1 MDIPSWLLLI
11 TLLALGWYWLNS
23 LHALEVARK
32 AGKKVCDELDLQ
44 FLDDTVASTRLRLA
58 RDHAGRRVFHRTYAL
73 NSPRPAT
80 RAATASSSCWATRS
94 SRSRWSRIRC
104 CPEAGPHARPNSAS

>member
-1 MDIPSWLLLI
+1 MDTPSLLLLI
-11 TLLALGWYWLNS
+11 TLCVGVWYWLNS

-58 RDHAGRRVFHRTYAL
+58 RNHAGRRVFHRTY
-73 NSPRPAT
+73 RFEFTETGDT
-80 RAATASSSCWATRS
+80 RREGQLILLGDKVESVTLEPYQ
-94 SRSRWSRIRC
+94 IL
-104 CPEAGPHARPNSAS
+104 P

>member
-1 MDIPSWLLLI
+1 MDTASLLLLI

-32 AGKKVCDELDLQ
+32 AGKKACDELDLQ

-58 RDHAGRRVFHRTYAL
+58 RNHAGRRVFQRTY
-73 NSPRPAT
+73 RFEFTETGDT
-80 RAATASSSCWATRS
+80 RREGQLILLGDKVESVTLEPYQ
-94 SRSRWSRIRC
+94 IL
-104 CPEAGPHARPNSAS
+104 P

>member
-1 MDIPSWLLLI
+1 MDTPSLLLLT

-44 FLDDTVASTRLRLA
+44 FLDDTVASTRVRLA
-58 RDHAGRRVFHRTYAL
+58 RNHAGRRVFHRTYHFEF
-73 NSPRPAT
+73 PETGDT
-80 RAATASSSCWATRS
+80 RREGHLILLGDRVESVTL
-94 SRSRWSRIRC
+94 
-104 CPEAGPHARPNSAS
+104 

>member
-1 MDIPSWLLLI
+1 MDTPSWLLLI

-58 RDHAGRRVFHRTYAL
+58 RNPADRRVFHRTYRFEFSETG
-73 NSPRPAT
+73 NT
-80 RAATASSSCWATRS
+80 RREGQLILLGDQLESVTLEPYQ
-94 SRSRWSRIRC
+94 IL
-104 CPEAGPHARPNSAS
+104 P